1 MGIGSA
7 MRSAVTAAINSIG
20 SEVVI
25 TEYSEDTDDGGYS
38 GEGEEVVSTQTETA
52 IPYEEFS
59 NLVKGKFGNL
69 ETGGTQIALK
79 YNVSIDINTA
89 TGSKYKVTWQDEVYD
104 VIKVNRYT
112 IEDTLV
118 AYIIMVSKRL
128 NQ

>member
-20 SEVVI
+20 STVTL
-25 TEYSEDTDDGGYS
+25 TEYTDDTSDGGYTGD
-38 GEGEEVVSTQTETA
+38 GETTVSTQTETA
-52 IPYEEFS
+52 IPFEEFS
-59 NLVKGKFGNL
+59 RLIKGKFGNL

-79 YNVSIDINTA
+79 YDANIDIST
-89 TGSKYKVTWQDEVYD
+89 KYKATWQGEVYD
-104 VIKVNRYT
+104 VTKINRYT

-118 AYIIMVSKRL
+118 AYIITVSKRF